1 MTGEKFC
8 EVESA
13 ELLLDDINFFFDG
26 CSNLIRQ
33 GGIGECQVSSINV
46 MGKKITHH
54 HLLNDAIRSG
64 CIANPEK
71 PEAQVSNDFSV
82 AGPIFLVLLEEFFQ
96 VHRKRLLE

>member
-1 MTGEKFC
+1 
-8 EVESA
+8 
-13 ELLLDDINFFFDG
+13 LLIDDINFVIDG

-54 HLLNDAIRSG
+54 HLLNDAIRFGS
-64 CIANPEK
+64 IAYPEK
-71 PEAQVSNDFSV
+71 TKAQVGNDFSV
-82 AGPIFLVLLEEFFQ
+82 AGTIFLVLLEKFFQ